1 MFILRNTLITNRL
14 WLSAFKTVKLYTPH
28 VLANNKNNNMKK
40 IIQLVLGGA
49 RSGKST
55 YAEAA
60 AYQLYSDRKIA
71 STTGQA
77 TAAKLIYLAT
87 ATAGDAE
94 MSERIDHHKQRRN
107 EDWQLIEE
115 QLDIANIVRAASS
128 DTTILIDCLTLWL
141 SNCLYKG
148 VWLTQRNALI
158 EALKTSNANIVMVS
172 NEVGS
177 GIVPMG
183 ELSRQF
189 VDESG
194 WLHQQIAS
202 IADKV
207 DLIVAGLPLS
217 LKDSC
222 TTPIKTDSDRLNRS

>member
-1 MFILRNTLITNRL
+1 VAHAVVKARTL
-14 WLSAFKTVKLYTPH
+14 KL
-28 VLANNKNNNMKK
+28 LL
-40 IIQLVLGGA
+40 ISSIQ
-49 RSGKST
+49 
-55 YAEAA
+55 
-60 AYQLYSDRKIA
+60 I
-71 STTGQA
+71 
-77 TAAKLIYLAT
+77 
-87 ATAGDAE
+87 GDAE

-107 EDWQLIEE
+107 ADWQLIEE

-158 EALKTSNANIVMVS
+158 EALKTSNANIIMVS